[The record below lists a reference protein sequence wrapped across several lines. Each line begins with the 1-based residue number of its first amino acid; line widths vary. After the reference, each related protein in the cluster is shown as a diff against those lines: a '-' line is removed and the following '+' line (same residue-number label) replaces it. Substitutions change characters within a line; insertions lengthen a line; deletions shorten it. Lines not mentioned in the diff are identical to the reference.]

1 MASSPLYSIQSVCD
15 FARATLGKNVR
26 FMKAADNFGEVMAA
40 RKISIIYGG
49 GNTGLRGRVAAS
61 ASMGDTKIFGVI
73 LKLLADS
80 PLVGPTYGNELRV
93 RFRYAGGSITDAL
106 MGITGHPPKIGGD
119 AQHQRIFYGIL
130 ALLDSLVEKGI
141 SSPPSR
147 RLLLCATTP
156 EELIDKF
163 LAYMPEPDPTGI
175 RY

>member
-26 FMKAADNFGEVMAA
+26 FMKATDNFGEVMAA

-93 RFRYAGGSITDAL
+93 LSMHDRIMSMGSITDAL

-119 AQHQRIFYGIL
+119 AQHQRIFMASLLSWIL
-130 ALLDSLVEKGI
+130 
-141 SSPPSR
+141 
-147 RLLLCATTP
+147 
-156 EELIDKF
+156 
-163 LAYMPEPDPTGI
+163 
-175 RY
+175 